1 MNHIGAEHSQKVAIN
16 IKITLLNNKYM
27 SEYGGNDFV
36 KEPSNAQLL
45 TDQIHFRTVNA
56 DLGKQTL
63 TRYNINS
70 VIPQTSKQIWS
81 VFMPLWIVWRVS
93 NSGFFDLL
101 SRTQYP
107 HF

>member
-1 MNHIGAEHSQKVAIN
+1 
-16 IKITLLNNKYM
+16 M

-36 KEPSNAQLL
+36 KEPSNTQLL
-45 TDQIHFRTVNA
+45 TDPIHFRTVNA

-81 VFMPLWIVWRVS
+81 VLYAAQEQHAPLDCLESIKLWV
-93 NSGFFDLL
+93 L
-101 SRTQYP
+101 
-107 HF
+107 